1 MWRDEIY
8 QEGSPWPCPFT
19 IPLYRKRERRPAMS
33 ASYPTAGRPSPV
45 FASRQARKQATDG
58 GSGTLAIRSLFAHRE
73 PGMETEMNKQVKAVV
88 DGFRHLM
95 DADQTTAYLEIEAIW
110 KTLQDNEQTE
120 RPQPA
125 VMAKR
130 MGDDW
135 PR

>member
-1 MWRDEIY
+1 
-8 QEGSPWPCPFT
+8 
-19 IPLYRKRERRPAMS
+19 
-33 ASYPTAGRPSPV
+33 
-45 FASRQARKQATDG
+45 
-58 GSGTLAIRSLFAHRE
+58 
-73 PGMETEMNKQVKAVV
+73 METEMNEQVKAVV